1 MMMDWIWKAVLIII
15 VGTIILRIAGRKS
28 ISQMTLSQTV
38 IMIAIGS
45 LLIQPVAGKNIWV
58 TFGVGGVLVLT
69 LMVMEFSQVKFDF
82 MERFLTGRSVSIIEN
97 GQLNEKNMKKLR
109 FTVDQL
115 EMKLRQGNITSI
127 ADLKSATLEPNG
139 QVGFEYK
146 EHKRPATK
154 QDMDDIYQQI
164 LSLKQMLNPNQAAQI
179 PTAKPPAEDLFKEV
193 ETKQHQHVH
202 PDRLN

>member
-1 MMMDWIWKAVLIII
+1 MIMDWIWKAVLIII

-97 GQLNEKNMKKLR
+97 GQLNEKNIKKLR

-115 EMKLRQGNITSI
+115 EMKLRQSNVTSI
-127 ADLKSATLEPNG
+127 DDLKSATLEPNG
-139 QVGFEYK
+139 QVGFELK
-146 EHKRPATK
+146 NQKKPATK
-154 QDMDDIYQQI
+154 QDIDDLYQEI
-164 LSLKQMLNPNQAAQI
+164 LVLKRMLNPDQATQL
-179 PTAKPPAEDLFKEV
+179 PTAKPSTEDLFKEV

>member
-1 MMMDWIWKAVLIII
+1 MDWIWKAVLIII
-15 VGTIILRIAGRKS
+15 AGTIILRIAGRKS

-69 LMVMEFSQVKFDF
+69 LMAMEYSQVKFDF

-97 GQLNEKNMKKLR
+97 GQLNEKNLKKLR

-115 EMKLRQGNITSI
+115 EMKLRQSNVSCIQ
-127 ADLKSATLEPNG
+127 DLKSATLEPNG
-139 QVGFEYK
+139 QLGFELK
-146 EHKRPATK
+146 EHKKPATK
-154 QDMDDIYQQI
+154 QDMEDIKQQ
-164 LSLKQMLNPNQAAQI
+164 LHLLASKLYPDQAVQASSES
-179 PTAKPPAEDLFKEV
+179 PSGEDLFKEV
-193 ETKQHQHVH
+193 ENKHHEQ
-202 PDRLN
+202 PFPKRLQ

>member
-1 MMMDWIWKAVLIII
+1 MDWIWKAILIII

-58 TFGVGGVLVLT
+58 TFGVGGMLVLT
-69 LMVMEFSQVKFDF
+69 LIVMEFTQVKFDF

-97 GQLNEKNMKKLR
+97 GKLNEKNLKKLR

-115 EMKLRQGNITSI
+115 EMKLRQMNITSI
-127 ADLKSATLEPNG
+127 ADVKSATLEPNG
-139 QVGFEYK
+139 QVGYELK
-146 EHKRPATK
+146 EEKRPATK
-154 QDMDDIYQQI
+154 KDIDDLKQQI
-164 LSLKQMLNPNQAAQI
+164 QSLRKMLTPNQANQPAN
-179 PTAKPPAEDLFKEV
+179 PVPPAEDLFKEV
-193 ETKQHQHVH
+193 ETKQHQQLH

>member
-1 MMMDWIWKAVLIII
+1 MDWIWKAVLIILA
-15 VGTIILRIAGRKS
+15 GTIILRIAGRKS

-69 LMVMEFSQVKFDF
+69 LMAMEYSQVKFDF

-97 GQLNEKNMKKLR
+97 GQLNEKNLKKLR

-115 EMKLRQGNITSI
+115 EMKLRQSSVSCIQ
-127 ADLKSATLEPNG
+127 DLKSATLEPNG
-139 QVGFEYK
+139 QLGFELK
-146 EHKRPATK
+146 ESKQPATK
-154 QDMDDIYQQI
+154 QDVED
-164 LSLKQMLNPNQAAQI
+164 LKQQLHLLASKLHPDQAVQ
-179 PTAKPPAEDLFKEV
+179 PSSESPSGEDLFKEV
-193 ETKQHQHVH
+193 ENKYHEQ
-202 PDRLN
+202 PFPPRLQ

>member
-1 MMMDWIWKAVLIII
+1 MDWIWKAVLIII

-38 IMIAIGS
+38 IMIGIGS

-82 MERFLTGRSVSIIEN
+82 MERFLTGRSVAIIEN
-97 GQLNEKNMKKLR
+97 GQLNEKNLKKLR

-115 EMKLRQGNITSI
+115 EMKLRQMNITSL
-127 ADLKSATLEPNG
+127 ADVKSATLEPNG
-139 QVGFEYK
+139 QVGYELK
-146 EHKRPATK
+146 EEKRPATK
-154 QDMDDIYQQI
+154 KDIDDLNSQI
-164 LSLKQMLNPNQAAQI
+164 QSLRKMLNPNQADQPAN
-179 PTAKPPAEDLFKEV
+179 PAPSAEDLFKEV
-193 ETKQHQHVH
+193 ETKQHQQIHS
-202 PDRLN
+202 DRLN

>member
-1 MMMDWIWKAVLIII
+1 MDWIWKAILIII

-69 LMVMEFSQVKFDF
+69 LIMMEFTQLKFDF
-82 MERFLTGRSVSIIEN
+82 MERFLTGRSISIIEN
-97 GQLNEKNMKKLR
+97 GQLNEKNLKKLR

-115 EMKLRQGNITSI
+115 EMKLRQTNITSI

-139 QVGFEYK
+139 QVGYELK
-146 EHKRPATK
+146 EEKRPATK
-154 QDMDDIYQQI
+154 KDIDDLNQQI
-164 LSLKQMLNPNQAAQI
+164 QSLRQMLNPNQAAQ
-179 PTAKPPAEDLFKEV
+179 PADTLPPAEDLFKEV
-193 ETKQHQHVH
+193 ETKQHQQVH

>member
-1 MMMDWIWKAVLIII
+1 MDWIWKAILIIF

-69 LMVMEFSQVKFDF
+69 LMLMEYAQVKFDF

-97 GQLNEKNMKKLR
+97 GRMNEKNMKKLR

-115 EMKLRQGNITSI
+115 EMKLRQLNVTSI
-127 ADLKSATLEPNG
+127 QDVKTATLEPNG
-139 QVGFEYK
+139 QIGYEWK
-146 EHKRPATK
+146 DLKQPATK
-154 QDMDDIYQQI
+154 QDVQMIHTELNRILQALQLNGTQDRNGKGNPDIFQ
-164 LSLKQMLNPNQAAQI
+164 
-179 PTAKPPAEDLFKEV
+179 EV
-193 ETKQHQHVH
+193 EQKKHIQPP
-202 PDRLN
+202 PDRLQ

>member
-1 MMMDWIWKAVLIII
+1 MDWIWKAVLIII

-69 LMVMEFSQVKFDF
+69 LIVMEYSQVKFDF
-82 MERFLTGRSVSIIEN
+82 IERFMTGRAVSIIEK
-97 GQLNEKNMKKLR
+97 GQLNEKNLKKLR
-109 FTVDQL
+109 FSVDQL
-115 EMKLRQGNITSI
+115 EMKLRQSNVSCIE
-127 ADLKSATLEPNG
+127 DLKSATLEPNG
-139 QVGFEYK
+139 QVGFELK
-146 EHKRPATK
+146 DDKKPATK
-154 QDMDDIYQQI
+154 KDIDDLGKQI
-164 LSLKQMLNPNQAAQI
+164 QLMIQLLNPNQAVQTSKES
-179 PTAKPPAEDLFKEV
+179 PQMEDIFKEV
-193 ETKQHQHVH
+193 ERKKHQQVH